1 MTNME
6 LDNIK
11 LLRATAIADLAGY
24 VPPIQDISLGLY
36 ADANFARWSF
46 SGWVSCAG
54 KLEFLQGI
62 GSSIDDAKR
71 ALVKAYKK
79 KLIEATYRQKME
91 QEMAV
96 LEE

>member
-1 MTNME
+1 ME

-24 VPPIQDISLGLY
+24 APPIESISLGLY

-54 KLEFLQGI
+54 QLEFLQGL

-71 ALVKAYKK
+71 ALVKSYKK